1 LSSFNVKPRDFWAPW
16 IGPHTRKED
25 AVLNTEYRKWHHI
38 TEQDITDPKKLPSY
52 SEEDLLDMMNFA
64 QVIVSLSK

>member
-1 LSSFNVKPRDFWAPW
+1 M
-16 IGPHTRKED
+16 
-25 AVLNTEYRKWHHI
+25 EYRKWHHI
-38 TEQDITDPKKLPSY
+38 TEQDITDPQNLPSY